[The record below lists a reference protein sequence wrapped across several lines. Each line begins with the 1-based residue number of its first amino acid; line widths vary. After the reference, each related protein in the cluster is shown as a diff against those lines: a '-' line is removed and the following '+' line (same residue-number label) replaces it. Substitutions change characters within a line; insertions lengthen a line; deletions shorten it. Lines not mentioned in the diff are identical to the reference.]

1 MGCKCG
7 NHTQDNVTEFKPE
20 AIVSNYITTETL
32 KKKEE
37 EEEESQEYLEY
48 PREIVRIINEIR
60 QNPQEYAKIIE
71 NSIKNII
78 IETKED
84 TNKKRIIYKDI
95 IKVELNRGEDAF
107 MEASELLQNMLPL
120 PPLEFR
126 EDICINLSDLD
137 GHEKDSEYIKEIL
150 SKNGHIKVF
159 FREMVKIPEVSA
171 LLMIVDDNKGKNKGK
186 KRKALLNDNL
196 KYIGV
201 TCNFI
206 GKTFMAYFSFS
217 K

>member
-7 NHTQDNVTEFKPE
+7 NPTKDNITEFKPE
-20 AIVSNYITTETL
+20 TIISNNFDTETF

-37 EEEESQEYLEY
+37 DKDNQEYLEY

-71 NSIKNII
+71 DSIKNII
-78 IETKED
+78 IETNGE
-84 TNKKRIIYKDI
+84 TNKKKIIYKDI

-107 MEASELLQNMLPL
+107 MEAAEILQNMLPL

-126 EDICINLSDLD
+126 EDICIDLSDLD
-137 GHEKDSEYIKEIL
+137 GQKKDSKYIKEIL

>member
-7 NHTQDNVTEFKPE
+7 NPKQDNATEIKPE
-20 AIVSNYITTETL
+20 AIASNFLTTETL
-32 KKKEE
+32 KRKEE
-37 EEEESQEYLEY
+37 EEEDIQEYLEY
-48 PREIVRIINEIR
+48 PREIVRIINGIR
-60 QNPQEYAKIIE
+60 QNPQEYSKIIE

-78 IETKED
+78 IEEKGD
-84 TNKKRIIYKDI
+84 SNKKRIIYKDI
-95 IKVELNRGEDAF
+95 IKVELNRGEAAF
-107 MEASELLQNMLPL
+107 MEASKLLQNMLPL

-126 EDICINLSDLD
+126 EDICIDLSDLD
-137 GHEKDSEYIKEIL
+137 GHEKDSEYIKQIL

-206 GKTFMAYFSFS
+206 GKTFTAYFSFS

>member
-7 NHTQDNVTEFKPE
+7 NPTQDNVTEFKPE

-71 NSIKNII
+71 DSIKNIV
-78 IETKED
+78 IETKGE
-84 TNKKRIIYKDI
+84 TNNKKIIYKDI

-107 MEASELLQNMLPL
+107 LEASELLQNMLPL

>member
-7 NHTQDNVTEFKPE
+7 NTKQDNATEIKPE
-20 AIVSNYITTETL
+20 AIVSNFLTTETV
-32 KKKEE
+32 KRKEE
-37 EEEESQEYLEY
+37 EEEDIQEYLEY
-48 PREIVRIINEIR
+48 PREIVRIINGIR
-60 QNPQEYAKIIE
+60 QNPQEYSKIIE

-78 IETKED
+78 IEEKGD
-84 TNKKRIIYKDI
+84 SNKKRIIYKDI
-95 IKVELNRGEDAF
+95 IKVELNRGEAAF
-107 MEASELLQNMLPL
+107 MEASKLLQNMLPL

-126 EDICINLSDLD
+126 EDICIDLSDLD
-137 GHEKDSEYIKEIL
+137 GHEKDSEYIKQIL

-206 GKTFMAYFSFS
+206 GKTFTAYFSFS

>member
-7 NHTQDNVTEFKPE
+7 NPTQDNTTEFKPE
-20 AIVSNYITTETL
+20 AIVSNFLTTETL

-37 EEEESQEYLEY
+37 EEDIQEYLEY
-48 PREIVRIINEIR
+48 PREIVRIINGIR
-60 QNPQEYAKIIE
+60 QNPQEYSKIIE

-78 IETKED
+78 IEEKGD
-84 TNKKRIIYKDI
+84 SNKKKIIYKDI
-95 IKVELNRGEDAF
+95 IKVELNRGEAAF
-107 MEASELLQNMLPL
+107 MEASKLLQNMLPL

-126 EDICINLSDLD
+126 EDICIDLSDLD
-137 GHEKDSEYIKEIL
+137 GHEKDSEYIKQIL

>member
-7 NHTQDNVTEFKPE
+7 NPTEDNNTEFKPE
-20 AIVSNYITTETL
+20 PIVSNYFTTETL
-32 KKKEE
+32 KKKDEE
-37 EEEESQEYLEY
+37 EDSQENLEY

-60 QNPQEYAKIIE
+60 KNPKEYSKIIKD
-71 NSIKNII
+71 STKNII
-78 IETKED
+78 IETKEE
-84 TNKKRIIYKDI
+84 TNKKKIVYKDI
-95 IKVELNRGEDAF
+95 IKVELNRGEPAF
-107 MEASELLQNMLPL
+107 MEAAELLQNMLPI

-126 EDICINLSDLD
+126 EDLCIDLSDLD
-137 GHEKDSEYIKEIL
+137 EQKIDSKYIKEIL

-171 LLMIVDDNKGKNKGK
+171 LLMIVDDNKGKNIGK
-186 KRKALLNDNL
+186 KRKALLNEEL

-201 TCNFI
+201 TCNYI

>member
-7 NHTQDNVTEFKPE
+7 NPTQDNTTEFKPE
-20 AIVSNYITTETL
+20 AIVSNFLTTETL

-37 EEEESQEYLEY
+37 EEEDIQEYLEY
-48 PREIVRIINEIR
+48 PREIVRIINGIR
-60 QNPQEYAKIIE
+60 QNPQEYSKIIE

-78 IETKED
+78 IEEKGD
-84 TNKKRIIYKDI
+84 SNKKKIIYKDI
-95 IKVELNRGEDAF
+95 IKVELNRGEAAF
-107 MEASELLQNMLPL
+107 MEASKLLQNMLPL

-126 EDICINLSDLD
+126 EDICIDLSDLD
-137 GHEKDSEYIKEIL
+137 GHEKDSEYIKQIL